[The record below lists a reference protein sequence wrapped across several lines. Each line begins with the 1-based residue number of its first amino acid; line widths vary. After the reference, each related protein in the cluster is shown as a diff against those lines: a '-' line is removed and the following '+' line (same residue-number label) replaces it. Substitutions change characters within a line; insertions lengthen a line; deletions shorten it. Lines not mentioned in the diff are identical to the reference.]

1 MLPEKKDTDLA
12 QDTRV
17 AVDAIKK
24 QVAATKASK
33 PDESGALEKL
43 ATELVLSV
51 KGVLTTKG
59 ADQKAALEKSIAKTK
74 QAAENTL

>member
-1 MLPEKKDTDLA
+1 VLPDKKDTDLA
-12 QDTRV
+12 QDTRL
-17 AVDAIKK
+17 AVEAIKK
-24 QVAATKASK
+24 LVAATKASK
-33 PDESGALEKL
+33 PDESSILEKT
-43 ATELVLSV
+43 ATEVVLSV